1 MQCENMSKLDLI
13 NVSVISKDGVKH
25 STDDIYRSN
34 KLFQYVNKFTII
46 NLLPQDSR
54 HLIDLIN
61 NENSTV
67 VIDQKNDTVYLQNA
81 STQLNDE
88 FRDFFHNPNSF

>member
-1 MQCENMSKLDLI
+1 MSKLDLK

-25 STDDIYRSN
+25 STDDVYRS
-34 KLFQYVNKFTII
+34 KELLQFVNRFTIM
-46 NLLPQDSR
+46 NLLLQDSR

-81 STQLNDE
+81 STKLNDE
-88 FRDFFHNPNSF
+88 FHSFFRNPNSF